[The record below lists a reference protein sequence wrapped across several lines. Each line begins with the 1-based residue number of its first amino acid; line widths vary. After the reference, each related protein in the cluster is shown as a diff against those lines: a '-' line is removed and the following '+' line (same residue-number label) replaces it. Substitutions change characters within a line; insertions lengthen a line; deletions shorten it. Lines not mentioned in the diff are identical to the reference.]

1 MELQYRHLMLGDVL
15 NGMALY
21 ILENYKSFDEWLSM
35 YNGNIQEMKESIS
48 GYFYLDLSD
57 VYDTEEMTEEILG
70 KMTDKFVDEHLD
82 DIINIGRKLYNLN
95 KETYKEDV

>member
-35 YNGNIQEMKESIS
+35 YNGDTQEMKESIS

-57 VYDTEEMTEEILG
+57 VYDTEEMTEEILD
-70 KMTDKFVDEHLD
+70 KMTDKFVDKHLD
-82 DIINIGRKLYNLN
+82 DIIDITRKLYNLN